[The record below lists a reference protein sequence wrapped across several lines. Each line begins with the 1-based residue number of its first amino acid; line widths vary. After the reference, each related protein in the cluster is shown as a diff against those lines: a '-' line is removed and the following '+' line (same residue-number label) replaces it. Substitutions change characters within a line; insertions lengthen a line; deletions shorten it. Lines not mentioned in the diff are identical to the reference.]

1 MTVNRTVIR
10 KGTDMSVFATLLIVD
25 DEKNTREGLQRFLE
39 GLGYDVITAADGEE
53 GWNLY
58 QKERPELVLC
68 DVRMPGMDGVTLLE
82 KIRAQNAGAAVIL
95 LTAYGTVEDAVK
107 AMKKGA
113 YYYLTK
119 PVNLEELEFL
129 INKAL
134 ASRTLEEENRELKEA
149 LFKEKFEQGQLLAES
164 EKMKSIMKTVEQI
177 AASSATVLIEG
188 ESGTG
193 KELIAHRIHELSP
206 RSQKPFVAVHC
217 AALTESLL
225 ASELFGH
232 EKGAFTGASER
243 KVGRFERAHNGT
255 LFLDEVGEISAET
268 QVKLLRV
275 LQERE
280 FERVGGSKTI
290 RVDVRLICATNKNLL
305 EEVRAGRFREDLYYR
320 LNVIYLKV
328 PALRE
333 RRSDIPVLAKSFLD
347 HFSRLNSKKIR
358 AIEPEAMESLQN
370 YNWPGNV
377 RELKNI
383 MERMVVLAQGESLSL
398 AHIPEDVRQGR
409 SSAGSQGPA
418 AGAVSPVLPP
428 TAQLEDMEKEFIR
441 TKLQEAH
448 GNKSLAAKKLGIS
461 RRTLYRKIE
470 AYRLE

>member
-1 MTVNRTVIR
+1 
-10 KGTDMSVFATLLIVD
+10 MSVFATLLIVD

-53 GWNLY
+53 GWNVY
-58 QKERPELVLC
+58 QKERPDLVLC
-68 DVRMPGMDGVTLLE
+68 DIRMPGLDGVGLLE
-82 KIRAQNAGAAVIL
+82 KIKGLHRDAAVIL

-134 ASRTLEEENRELKEA
+134 ASRTLEEENKELKEA

-164 EKMKSIMKTVEQI
+164 PKMQAILKTVEQV
-177 AASSATVLIEG
+177 AVSSATVLIEG

-206 RSQKPFVAVHC
+206 RNSKPFVAVHC

-232 EKGAFTGASER
+232 EKGAFTGAAER

-255 LFLDEVGEISAET
+255 LFLDEVGEISLET

-305 EEVRAGRFREDLYYR
+305 EEVKAGRFREDLYYR

-333 RRSDIPVLAKSFLD
+333 RQTDIPVLAQSFLN
-347 HFSRLNSKKIR
+347 HFARLNSKKIR
-358 AIEPEAMESLQN
+358 SIEPDAMLALQN
-370 YNWPGNV
+370 YDWPGNV

-383 MERMVVLAQGESLSL
+383 MERMVVLAQGDVLTLSL
-398 AHIPEDVRQGR
+398 IPEDVRQGKQ
-409 SSAGSQGPA
+409 SVFSQAASAAGSSNPLA
-418 AGAVSPVLPP
+418 S
-428 TAQLEDMEKEFIR
+428 AQLDDMEKEFIR
-441 TKLQEAH
+441 AKLQEAK

-461 RRTLYRKIE
+461 RRTLYRKIDT
-470 AYRLE
+470 YQLE